1 MTDSIEQRIAATE
14 RLLADSCVEWGIVLA
29 GDKSVLEPAW
39 HAAGATGR
47 MRLPDTSPADRQPV
61 ALSTPRPGAIHG
73 SHLSGR
79 VKGRHGVATRITGDC
94 AKPQHN
100 EFRT

>member
-1 MTDSIEQRIAATE
+1 MHTTIEAIKADIAAA
-14 RLLADSCVEWGIVLA
+14 LGYDPKNPPVQID
-29 GDKSVLEPAW
+29 DKQPAW